1 MKIELFYAPGCDKCA
16 ANRENLK
23 AAASEHVPDVEWC
36 ELNVLDHMEYAVDLG
51 VLTLPAI
58 AIDGV
63 LEFPS
68 LPKVKQFA
76 DAIARKA
83 ASLERS

>member
-23 AAASEHVPDVEWC
+23 AAASQCIPDVEWC
-36 ELNVLDHMEYAVDLG
+36 ELNVLEHMEYAVELG

-58 AIDGV
+58 AIEGV
-63 LEFPS
+63 LEFPA
-68 LPKVKQFA
+68 LPNVKQFA
-76 DAIARKA
+76 AAIARKA
-83 ASLERS
+83 ASVERS

>member
-16 ANRENLK
+16 ANRERLELDVLK
-23 AAASEHVPDVEWC
+23 NMD
-36 ELNVLDHMEYAVDLG
+36 YAVDLG

-63 LEFPS
+63 LEFPA
-68 LPKVKQFA
+68 LPNVKQLVE
-76 DAIARKA
+76 AITRKSTA
-83 ASLERS
+83 AERS